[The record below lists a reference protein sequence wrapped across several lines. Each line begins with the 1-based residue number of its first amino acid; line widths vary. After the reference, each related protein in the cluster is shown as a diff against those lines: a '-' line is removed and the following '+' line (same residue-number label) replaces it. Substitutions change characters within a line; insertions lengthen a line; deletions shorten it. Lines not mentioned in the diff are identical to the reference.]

1 MQDEAEQAEK
11 DMAMSDIKI
20 EELIRQSKELE

>member
-1 MQDEAEQAEK
+1 MQEQAEQAEK
-11 DMAMSDIKI
+11 DLAMSDIKI